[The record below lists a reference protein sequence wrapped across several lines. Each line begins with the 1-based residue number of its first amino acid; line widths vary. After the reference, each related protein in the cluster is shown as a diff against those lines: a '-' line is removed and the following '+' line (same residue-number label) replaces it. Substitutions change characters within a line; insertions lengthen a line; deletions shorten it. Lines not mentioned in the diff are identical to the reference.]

1 MCMHRWQAGEA
12 ERKRAGRHMWTVPT
26 RSSVAGDDSFSSS
39 NLADSFYKDGRKISV
54 GDCALFKPLQ
64 DSPPFIGIIRSLTS
78 GRENN
83 LKLCVNWL
91 YRPAEVKLGKGI
103 LLEAAP
109 NEIFHSFH
117 KDEIPAASLLHPCK
131 VAFLPKGF
139 ELPSRICSFERQEEV
154 DQLLYKTR
162 IEMHATMQQG
172 GRSPKPL
179 NGPTSTSQLKPSSD
193 SVQNSVSS
201 FPSQVKGKKRER
213 GDQGSEPVKKER
225 STKMDDRDSGHGRS
239 ENVLRSEISKIT
251 ENGGLVDFEGVE
263 KFIQLMVPDR
273 NERKIDLVCRSMLAG
288 VVAAAD
294 KFDCLSK
301 FVQVKG
307 LHVFDEWLQEV
318 HKGKIGDG
326 SNPKDGDKAI
336 EEFPLVSLRALDKLP
351 KKARSLVD
359 TWKKRVEAEMNAKSG
374 SNQAVSGL
382 ARPRIPEVSHGGN
395 RNSGSSSEI
404 AIKSSSMQLSTSKTA
419 SVKLVQGETVAKPA
433 SACASPTS
441 TKSAPSPASGSTNL
455 KDGQLRNT
463 SGTSDLPSTPTRD
476 EKSSSSSQSHN
487 NSQSCSSDHAKTGG
501 FSRKEDARSS
511 TAGSMTV
518 NKISGGSSWPR
529 KISQWLSQYGL
540 IWGSNGS
547 RVVDMSVVEGNSH
560 KLIVKIP
567 NQGRSPAQSA
577 YAVSLKEPSVMNSRA
592 SSPVPLDKHDRFDRN
607 FKEKSDDGSPAT
619 IPDEEQCRA
628 GDDPGKTAE
637 VSKTA
642 SSSSKNELK
651 SGKSHNVSF
660 RSINAL
666 IESCV
671 KYSEAKTSVVVGDDA
686 GMNLL
691 ASVAAEEISK
701 SDVVSLVGSPR
712 RKTPVYEPFGDE
724 NDSRVKS
731 FPGDQFSDGTGD
743 VHGKLGVDHTSW
755 AKNGDSNQEKPA
767 GDLTGLINTSHM
779 DLQQSG
785 DPCQEN
791 IGNSNKIV
799 MTKGTPDCAGKNPE
813 DDKAGVRVDTNGTS
827 DDKQRSSASLSYED
841 KVSELNQGVECNVV
855 DGSLSHP
862 YLEFHCENKKTAC
875 EGLKCFEQ
883 TEQKPSLIATHAEN
897 VKCADGELL
906 HESGP
911 GKDMASKNI
920 DEVKDE
926 KVDEVDSKS
935 NVNYSE
941 EQKSDWKSNTS
952 MGHDRWAVS
961 HVSSAHS
968 EDKGEHVEEN
978 LEGKEIKEQ
987 CFANSAPLEASTALG
1002 VQETDYHVKT
1012 EAPKLTAS
1020 GGFDGDEGKYGESST
1035 LTGPACSGSVQQ
1047 LISPLPLPISS
1058 VTNSLPS
1065 LITMTA
1071 AAKGPFVPLEDLL
1084 RSKGALG
1091 WKGSAA
1097 TSAFRPA
1104 EPRKILEMPLGVTN
1118 ISVPDSTSGKLSR
1131 SLLDIDLNVPDERVL
1146 EDLASRSSAQDT
1158 VTAFDHTNNRDGSRC
1173 EVMGSTSVR
1182 GSGGLDLDLNRA
1194 EELIDINNYS
1204 TSNGNKT
1211 DVLVQTG
1218 TSSGGLSNGE
1228 VNVYRDFD
1236 LNDGPVDDMNAEP
1249 TVFHQ
1254 HPRNVQAQA
1263 PISGLRII
1271 LPDRGEQPFPFA
1283 PGVHQRMLA
1292 PSTSGSP
1299 FSPNVFRGP
1308 VLSSSPAVPFPSTPF
1323 QYPVFPFGSSFPLPS
1338 ATFSVGSTTYV
1349 DSSSMSISDGSNS
1362 ASAESSSKWGRQVL
1376 DLNVGPGVPDIE
1388 GRNETPPFVPR
1399 QLSVAGAQV
1408 LLEDQARMYQMAGGH
1423 LKRRELE
1430 GGWDGYKR
1438 PSWH

>member
-607 FKEKSDDGSPAT
+607 FKEKSD
-619 IPDEEQCRA
+619 EQCRA

>member
-1 MCMHRWQAGEA
+1 
-12 ERKRAGRHMWTVPT
+12 
-26 RSSVAGDDSFSSS
+26 
-39 NLADSFYKDGRKISV
+39 
-54 GDCALFKPLQ
+54 
-64 DSPPFIGIIRSLTS
+64 
-78 GRENN
+78 
-83 LKLCVNWL
+83 
-91 YRPAEVKLGKGI
+91 
-103 LLEAAP
+103 
-109 NEIFHSFH
+109 
-117 KDEIPAASLLHPCK
+117 
-131 VAFLPKGF
+131 
-139 ELPSRICSFERQEEV
+139 
-154 DQLLYKTR
+154 
-162 IEMHATMQQG
+162 MQQG

-213 GDQGSEPVKKER
+213 GDQGSKPVKKES

-263 KFIQLMVPDR
+263 KFVQLMVPDR

-294 KFDCLSK
+294 KFDCLSR

-307 LHVFDEWLQEV
+307 LHVFNEWLQEV

-351 KKARSLVD
+351 VNLHALQMGNIGKFVNHLRTHKNLEIQKKARSLVD
-359 TWKKRVEAEMNAKSG
+359 TWKKRVEVEMDAKSG
-374 SNQAVSGL
+374 SNQAVFGL

-395 RNSGSSSEI
+395 RNSSSSSEI

-487 NSQSCSSDHAKTGG
+487 NSKSCSSDHAKTGG

-518 NKISGGSSWPR
+518 NKISGGSSWPW

-567 NQGRSPAQSA
+567 NRGRSPAQSA

-592 SSPVPLDKHDRFDRN
+592 SSSVPLDKHDRFDRS

-642 SSSSKNELK
+642 SSSSENELK
-651 SGKSHNVSF
+651 SGKSHDVSF

-767 GDLTGLINTSHM
+767 GDLTGLINTSPM

-791 IGNSNKIV
+791 IENSNKIV

-827 DDKQRSSASLSYED
+827 DDKQRSSAYLSHED
-841 KVSELNQGVECNVV
+841 KVSELNQGIECNVV

-911 GKDMASKNI
+911 GEDMASKNI

-968 EDKGEHVEEN
+968 EDNGEHVEEN
-978 LEGKEIKEQ
+978 LEGKEVKEQ

-1047 LISPLPLPISS
+1047 LINPLPLPISS

-1065 LITMTA
+1065 SITMAA
-1071 AAKGPFVPLEDLL
+1071 AAKGPFVPPEDLL

-1091 WKGSAA
+1091 WKGFAA
-1097 TSAFRPA
+1097 ISAFRPA

-1118 ISVPDSTSGKLSR
+1118 ISIPDSTSGKLSR

-1158 VTAFDHTNNRDGSRC
+1158 VTASDHTNNRDGSRC

-1194 EELIDINNYS
+1194 EELIDISNYS

-1228 VNVYRDFD
+1228 VNVCRDFD

-1249 TVFHQ
+1249 TVFYQ

-1263 PISGLRII
+1263 PISGLQII

-1299 FSPNVFRGP
+1299 FSPDVFRGP

-1349 DSSSMSISDGSNS
+1349 DSSSSGRLCFPAVNS
-1362 ASAESSSKWGRQVL
+1362 QLMGPA
-1376 DLNVGPGVPDIE
+1376 GPGVPDIE

-1423 LKRRELE
+1423 LKRREPE
-1430 GGWDGYKR
+1430 GGWDGTMQQSEPQAQPMDTSTAYNIAVPQLVLMQINIMGHRAMLKNNKR
-1438 PSWH
+1438 LWLIICTLENH